1 MGKRSVT
8 ALIVCQ
14 RSGVFVCQ
22 RSGVFVW
29 QRSDVFVCPAAL
41 NSSDHAVRAERTPD
55 ETRLYRELMAD
66 YENSIRPILNASN
79 TLVIDFE
86 LTLTQITDLV
96 SAQTTTSRLGR

>member
-1 MGKRSVT
+1 MSVSV
-8 ALIVCQ
+8 LVCLSV
-14 RSGVFVCQ
+14 RVLVCLPASGLVCLYV
-22 RSGVFVW
+22 SVL
-29 QRSDVFVCPAAL
+29 VCICLAAL